1 MGAMVELLYFADK
14 DVKKKLFA
22 LAKAA
27 KKLTL
32 ISVVPPHRAT
42 KNAQRQE
49 PYASLERKFGQL
61 VDPVLVVDEGTM
73 EGMWRDPVT
82 DLADSLYPDDPKQAY
97 VAARGYLFVQ
107 RGRPQKAMR
116 RQGSWDDDVW
126 FLQEAL
132 ADLCPGDVDPPDPRK
147 KPGTKQEKAV
157 RVGAFRAVPTPEQ
170 QADLLGRDT
179 VDLEGSTTA
188 GIGASTGRR
197 DAFTVLG
204 LEPDATLAE
213 AKAAYKRLIVLYHP
227 DKVAHLAPEFQQ
239 LAEEKTRVLREAFE
253 AVKAELEE
261 D

>member
-1 MGAMVELLYFADK
+1 MVELLYFADK
-14 DVKKKLFA
+14 EVKKKLFA

-32 ISVVPPHRAT
+32 VAVVPPHRAT

-49 PYASLERKFGQL
+49 PFASIERRFGAL
-61 VDPVLVVDEGTM
+61 VDQVLVVDEGTM

-82 DLADSLYPDDPKQAY
+82 DLADSFFPSDPKEAY
-97 VAARGYLFVQ
+97 QAARGYLFVLK
-107 RGRPQKAMR
+107 GRPQKVVK
-116 RQGSWDDDVW
+116 RQGDWDDDAW

-132 ADLCPGDVDPPDPRK
+132 ADLLPGDVDPPDPKK
-147 KPGTKQEKAV
+147 KPGVKREKAV
-157 RVGAFRAVPTPEQ
+157 RVGAFKVAAPAKDERE
-170 QADLLGRDT
+170 DLLGRET
-179 VDLEGSTTA
+179 VDTEG
-188 GIGASTGRR
+188 GATVSGTTGRR

-227 DKVAHLAPEFQQ
+227 DKVAHLAPEFHR
-239 LAEEKTRVLREAFE
+239 LAEQKTRELREAFE

-261 D
+261 E